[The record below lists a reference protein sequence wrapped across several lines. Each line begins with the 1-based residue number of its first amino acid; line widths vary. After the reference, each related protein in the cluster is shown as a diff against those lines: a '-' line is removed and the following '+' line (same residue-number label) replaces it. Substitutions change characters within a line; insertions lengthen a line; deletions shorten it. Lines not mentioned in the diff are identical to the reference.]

1 MIRILLFT
9 LLAVVAM
16 AAAVLSFSALR
27 DLGLAC
33 GFEPRLAW
41 LVPIVVDAGAAAGS
55 VSWLSH
61 PSLVAR
67 VFGRRLA
74 VVLLAASV
82 IGNGVAHLL
91 EAYRLEAA
99 WWLVVAVS
107 ALAPCV
113 LGAVVH
119 LVVLAVQDDVGTT
132 DPLDAPNR
140 VETGA
145 FWDPRSSQVDQVA
158 GGDDLT
164 SAARMSDPAA
174 DRAAELIAE
183 GVGRRRLARELGVSE
198 YEARQLMQER
208 RNGNGA
214 TS

>member
-1 MIRILLFT
+1 MTRVLLFT

-33 GFEPRLAW
+33 GFDPRLAW
-41 LVPIVVDAGAAAGS
+41 LVPVVVDAGAAAGS
-55 VSWLSH
+55 VSWLSQ
-61 PSLVAR
+61 PSPVAR

-82 IGNGVAHLL
+82 IGNGIAHLL
-91 EAYRLEAA
+91 EAYDLEAA

-119 LVVLAVQDDVGTT
+119 LVVLAVQDSTERPEMDEDATRDEVGSAEV
-132 DPLDAPNR
+132 DDAP
-140 VETGA
+140 
-145 FWDPRSSQVDQVA
+145 
-158 GGDDLT
+158 
-164 SAARMSDPAA
+164 
-174 DRAAELIAE
+174 DRAAELLAE
-183 GVGRRRLARELGVSE
+183 GIGRRRLAKELGVSE

-208 RNGNGA
+208 RNGNGVA
-214 TS
+214 R